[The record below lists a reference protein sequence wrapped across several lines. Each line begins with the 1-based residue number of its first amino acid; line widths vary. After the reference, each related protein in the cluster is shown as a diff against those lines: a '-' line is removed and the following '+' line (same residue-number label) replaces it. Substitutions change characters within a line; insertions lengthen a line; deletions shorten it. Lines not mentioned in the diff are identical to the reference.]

1 MKAKSY
7 ILNYA
12 LLIGA
17 FFLSLHS
24 WTQGLDTLNTDKV
37 EFLGSGSVRIDGS
50 RGAQILED
58 DVRFRYDTL
67 LFRCDSLI
75 IYSSKNTFF
84 GYGNVHAT
92 NQKSFNLT
100 SDSMHVYQDKKI
112 AHVYGN
118 VRLQDSSY
126 IMTTDS
132 LHYNTEEKY
141 AYYLNN
147 GTIVNIENNEIITS
161 KRGYYYPDSRSF
173 FFKGD
178 VVIENPNYLVK
189 SDTLNVLGEENTAY
203 FFGPTKIFKEKSF
216 VYCENGFYNS
226 ETEIAQFK
234 ENAII
239 IHEGTEIRADSIY
252 FNMKD
257 EIAKGFKN
265 VIVIDTA
272 NKSIFHGD
280 YLYTDQKKE
289 YALMTEDPLVMQY
302 DEKDT
307 LFITAD
313 TIVTYKDSSQKAII
327 NGFYHV
333 AFLNSDFQGK
343 CDSLYYSEKDSLL
356 NMYKDPILWQEDNQI
371 TGDTI
376 IIRTF
381 DSKIDKMDIYSNAF
395 IITYIDSV
403 FYNQV
408 FSKNMEAFFVESELD
423 RVHAIG
429 NGMTLYYPLEEEKT
443 DSLRIRTIKGMNRI
457 FCKDILLQMKEKD
470 IDKIT
475 FYDKPDG
482 KYYPMN
488 QLKLDEMRLRGFKW
502 RVAERPMSVHDIYE
516 KANPEKFNIQVETV
530 KLLTK
535 EEKEQKKSSAKAAED
550 QLPLII
556 SKP

>member
-1 MKAKSY
+1 M
-7 ILNYA
+7 
-12 LLIGA
+12 G
-17 FFLSLHS
+17 
-24 WTQGLDTLNTDKV
+24 QQLDTLNSDKV
-37 EFLGSGSVRIDGS
+37 EFLGSGSVRIDGR

-58 DVRFRYDTL
+58 NVRFRYDTL

-92 NQKSFNLT
+92 NQRSFNLT
-100 SDSMHVYQDKKI
+100 ADSMHVFQNLNL

-118 VRLQDSSY
+118 VRLQDSIY
-126 IMTTDS
+126 VMTTDS
-132 LHYNTEEKY
+132 LHYNTQEKY
-141 AYYLNN
+141 AYYLNH
-147 GTIVNIENNEIITS
+147 GTIVNVENNEIINS
-161 KRGYYYPDSRSF
+161 HRGYYYPDSRSF

-203 FFGPTKIFKEKSF
+203 FYGPTKIFKEKSF

-226 ETEIAQFK
+226 STEIAQFK

-272 NKSIFHGD
+272 NKSIFKGD
-280 YLYTDQKKE
+280 YLFSDQKKE
-289 YALMTEDPLVMQY
+289 YALLTEDPLVIQY
-302 DEKDT
+302 DDKDT
-307 LFITAD
+307 LYITAD
-313 TIVTYKDSSQKAII
+313 TIVTYKDTSDKAII
-327 NGFYHV
+327 NGYYHV
-333 AFLNSDFQGK
+333 AFMNSDFQGK
-343 CDSLYYSEKDSLL
+343 CDSLYYSENDSLL
-356 NMYKDPILWQEDNQI
+356 NMYKDPILWQKDNQI

-376 IIRTF
+376 IIKTF
-381 DSKIDKMDIYSNAF
+381 DSKIDKMDIYSNSF

-408 FSKNMEAFFVESELD
+408 YSKDMEAFFVDSELD

-429 NGMTLYYPLEEEKT
+429 NGMTIYYPLEEET
-443 DSLRIRTIKGMNRI
+443 QDSVRIRTIKGMNRI
-457 FCKDILLQMKEKD
+457 FCRDILLQMKEKE
-470 IDKIT
+470 IDQIT

-488 QLKLDEMRLRGFKW
+488 QLNLEEMRLRGFKW
-502 RVAERPMSVHDIYE
+502 RESERPMSVNDIYE
-516 KANPEKFNIQVETV
+516 KANPAKFNIQVETV
-530 KLLTK
+530 ELLTK
-535 EEKEQKKSSAKAAED
+535 EEKEQKKSSAQAAED